1 MQKHYRRCDRA
12 VAVMLTLLA
21 VTTVAPGRPRAQDSI
36 SAIVVF
42 GDSLSDTG
50 NAFAVTGEPG
60 VPPDFGLDPFLLPST
75 AYARGGHHLTN
86 GATWV
91 EQLAR
96 PLGLA
101 RSVQPALRSSSPHA
115 LNFAA
120 ATTRARQTLTSPS
133 FSLLVAAFL
142 EKTGGVAPADAL
154 YAVELGGHDVRDA
167 LDVALLGG
175 NPLQVLA
182 VLQAGAD
189 AIGDNIRVLYA
200 AGARNFLVWNV
211 PDVGR
216 IPAILAIPGASA
228 PATFYTQVFNGLLAA
243 ELADV
248 AGDLPGINIIPFD
261 AFGLIT
267 TIVMNP
273 AQFGLTN
280 VTAACITPNDPPFFC
295 QNPDEYL
302 FWDGIHPTKAAHEII
317 AERIAQLL
325 GVN

>member
-1 MQKHYRRCDRA
+1 MQKHYRRCGR
-12 VAVMLTLLA
+12 VMAVMLTLLA
-21 VTTVAPGRPRAQDSI
+21 VMTVTAGRPLAQASI

-50 NAFAVTGEPG
+50 NAFAVTREPG
-60 VPPDFGLDPFLLPST
+60 VPPDFGLDEFLLPST

-142 EKTGGVAPADAL
+142 QKTGGVAPSDAL

-167 LDVALLGG
+167 LEVALVGG
-175 NPLQVLA
+175 NPLPI
-182 VLQAGAD
+182 LQAGAD
-189 AIGDNIRVLYA
+189 AIGDNIRILYA
-200 AGARNFLVWNV
+200 AGARNFLVWTV

-216 IPAILAIPGASA
+216 IPAILAIPGASG
-228 PATFYTQVFNGLLAA
+228 PATTLTQIFNGLLAA

-261 AFGLIT
+261 AFGLIAN
-267 TIVMNP
+267 IVMNP

-280 VTAACITPNDPPFFC
+280 VTTACITPNDPPFFC

-302 FWDGIHPTKAAHEII
+302 FWDGIHPTEAGHAII
-317 AERIAQLL
+317 AQAIAQLL
-325 GVN
+325 GIN

>member
-1 MQKHYRRCDRA
+1 MQKHSRRGGRV
-12 VAVMLTLLA
+12 VAVMLTLLS
-21 VTTVAPGRPRAQDSI
+21 VMMVAPGRPLAQDSI

-50 NAFAVTGEPG
+50 NAFAVTGNPG
-60 VPPDFGLDPFLLPST
+60 VPPDFGLDASLLPST

-86 GATWV
+86 GATWA

-101 RSVQPALRSSSPHA
+101 RSVQPALRSSSPFA

-120 ATTRARQTLTSPS
+120 ATTRARQTLTTPS

-142 EKTGGVAPADAL
+142 QKTGGVAPADAL

-167 LDVALLGG
+167 LEVALVGG
-175 NPLQVLA
+175 NPLPI
-182 VLQAGAD
+182 LQAGAD
-189 AIGDNIRVLYA
+189 AIGDNIRTLYA
-200 AGARNFLVWNV
+200 AGAREFLVWTV

-216 IPAILAIPGASA
+216 IPAILAIPGASL

-243 ELADV
+243 ELAQV
-248 AGDLPGINIIPFD
+248 AGELPGINIIPFD

-267 TIVMNP
+267 EIATDKE
-273 AQFGLTN
+273 AFGFTN
-280 VTAACITPNDPPFFC
+280 VTNACITPNDPPFFC
-295 QNPDEYL
+295 KNPDEYL

-317 AERIAQLL
+317 AGRIAQLL
-325 GVN
+325 GIN

>member
-1 MQKHYRRCDRA
+1 MQKHNRQTCRV
-12 VAVMLTLLA
+12 VAGLLTLLA
-21 VTTVAPGRPRAQDSI
+21 VIVAAPDRPQAQGSL

-42 GDSLSDTG
+42 GDSISDTG

-60 VPPDFGLDPFLLPST
+60 VPPDFGLDAFLLPST

-101 RSVQPALRSSSPHA
+101 RSVQPALRSSSPFA

-120 ATTRARQTLTSPS
+120 ATTRARTTATNPS
-133 FSLLVAAFL
+133 FALLVAAFL
-142 EKTGGVAPADAL
+142 QKTGGVAPADAL
-154 YAVELGGHDVRDA
+154 YAIELGGHDVRDA
-167 LDVALLGG
+167 LEVALGGG
-175 NPLQVLA
+175 NPLPI
-182 VLQAGAD
+182 LQAGAA
-189 AIGDNIRVLYA
+189 AIGNNIRTLYA
-200 AGARNFLVWNV
+200 AGARNFLVWTV

-216 IPAILAIPGASA
+216 LPSILAIPGASG
-228 PATFYTQVFNGLLAA
+228 PATVFTQVFNGLLAA

-267 TIVMNP
+267 EIVMDP
-273 AQFGLTN
+273 GAYGFTN
-280 VTAACITPNDPPFFC
+280 VTDACITPNDPPFFC

-302 FWDGIHPTKAAHEII
+302 FWDGIHPTKAAHAII
-317 AERIAQLL
+317 AERIAALL

>member
-1 MQKHYRRCDRA
+1 MQKNLRRSGRV
-12 VAVMLTLLA
+12 VAVVLALLT
-21 VTTVAPGRPRAQDSI
+21 VMTVAPIHPLAQTNI

-42 GDSLSDTG
+42 GDSISDTG

-60 VPPDFGLDPFLLPST
+60 VPPDLGVDASLLPST

-101 RSVQPALRSSSPHA
+101 RSVQPALRSSSPFA

-120 ATTRARQTLTSPS
+120 ATTRARTTLTNPG
-133 FSLLVAAFL
+133 FALLVAAFL
-142 EKTGGVAPADAL
+142 QKTGGVAPADAL

-167 LDVALLGG
+167 LQVALGGG
-175 NPLQVLA
+175 NPLPI
-182 VLQAGAD
+182 LQAGAA
-189 AIGDNIRVLYA
+189 AIGNNIRTLYA

-211 PDVGR
+211 PDIGR
-216 IPAILAIPGASA
+216 IPSILAIPGASG
-228 PATFYTQVFNGLLAA
+228 PASALTVTFNGLLAA

-267 TIVMNP
+267 ELVTNKED
-273 AQFGLTN
+273 FGFTN
-280 VTAACITPNDPPFFC
+280 VTTACITPNTPPFFC
-295 QNPDEYL
+295 QKPDEYL
-302 FWDGIHPTKAAHEII
+302 FWDGIHPTKAAHGFI

>member
-1 MQKHYRRCDRA
+1 MHTHNRQAGRI
-12 VAVMLTLLA
+12 VAGWLTLLA
-21 VTTVAPGRPRAQDSI
+21 VIMAAPEHPLAQDSL

-42 GDSLSDTG
+42 GDSISDTG
-50 NAFAVTGEPG
+50 NAFAATGESG
-60 VPPDFGLDPFLLPST
+60 VPPDFGLDASLLPSS

-101 RSVQPALRSSSPHA
+101 RSVQPALRSSSPFA

-120 ATTRARQTLTSPS
+120 ATTRARQTLGSPS
-133 FSLLVAAFL
+133 FSFLVGAFL
-142 EKTGGVAPADAL
+142 QKTGGVAPSDAL
-154 YAVELGGHDVRDA
+154 YAIELGGHDVRDA
-167 LDVALLGG
+167 LNVALLGG
-175 NPLQVLA
+175 SPLPI
-182 VLQAGAD
+182 LQAGAD
-189 AIGDNIRVLYA
+189 AIGDNIRTLYA

-216 IPAILAIPGASA
+216 IPAILALPGASG
-228 PATFYTQVFNGLLAA
+228 PATNLTLVFNGLLAA

-248 AGDLPGINIIPFD
+248 AGDLPDINIIPFD

-267 TIVMNP
+267 DIVTNME
-273 AQFGLTN
+273 AYGLTN
-280 VTAACITPNDPPFFC
+280 VTTACITPNDPPFFC

-302 FWDGIHPTKAAHEII
+302 FWDGIHPTQAGHAII
-317 AERIAQLL
+317 AQAIAELL

>member
-1 MQKHYRRCDRA
+1 MQKHNRRCGRVMA
-12 VAVMLTLLA
+12 GMLTLVAVMT
-21 VTTVAPGRPRAQDSI
+21 VTPGRPRAQDSI

-142 EKTGGVAPADAL
+142 QKTGGVAPSDAL
-154 YAVELGGHDVRDA
+154 YAVQLGGHDVRDA
-167 LDVALLGG
+167 LEVALVGG
-175 NPLQVLA
+175 NPIPILQG
-182 VLQAGAD
+182 GAD
-189 AIGDNIRVLYA
+189 AIGDNIRTLYA
-200 AGARNFLVWNV
+200 AGARNFLVWTV

-216 IPAILAIPGASA
+216 IPAILAIPGASG
-228 PATFYTQVFNGLLAA
+228 PATTLTQIFNGLLAA

-280 VTAACITPNDPPFFC
+280 VTTACITPNDPPFFC
-295 QNPDEYL
+295 KNPDEYL

-317 AERIAQLL
+317 AESIAQLL

>member
-1 MQKHYRRCDRA
+1 MQKHYRQAGRV
-12 VAVMLTLLA
+12 VAGLLALLA
-21 VTTVAPGRPRAQDSI
+21 VLVAAPERPQAQENL

-60 VPPDFGLDPFLLPST
+60 VPPDFGLDAFLLPST

-101 RSVQPALRSSSPHA
+101 RSVQPALRSSSPFA

-120 ATTRARQTLTSPS
+120 ATTRARQTATAPS
-133 FSLLVAAFL
+133 FSLLVGAFL
-142 EKTGGVAPADAL
+142 QKTGGVAPADAL

-167 LDVALLGG
+167 LEVGLLGG
-175 NPLQVLA
+175 NPLP

-216 IPAILAIPGASA
+216 IPAVLAIPGASG
-228 PATFYTQVFNGLLAA
+228 PATALTQIFNGMLAL
-243 ELADV
+243 ELAGVV
-248 AGDLPGINIIPFD
+248 ADLPDINIIPFD

-267 TIVMNP
+267 NIVMNP
-273 AQFGLTN
+273 SQFGLTN
-280 VTAACITPNDPPFFC
+280 VTSACVTPNEPPFFC
-295 QNPDEYL
+295 QNPDDYL
-302 FWDGIHPTKAAHEII
+302 FWDGIHPTEAGHAII
-317 AERIAQLL
+317 AQAIAQLL